1 MDHIPLRAP
10 CPVPSLRAPGYRCP
24 REQTC
29 VIRRPVMLATDQTL
43 ACSAR
48 TRVSSSSG
56 WLDGIR
62 RCAQAEA
69 QGSGIKKIV
78 AILLA
83 SYLFLHLVS
92 SISVHLV
99 SHFTPHPLTWRFF
112 YWQCI
117 WGCLHPLGRI
127 WMSKGCHPGLSKL
140 LYLSANS
147 YLSWFEGWEKHAF
160 PGSVAY
166 RGVQMWAVRS
176 WLVCLG
182 ILNAKELRLQCWA
195 RLLPVGLLK

>member
-1 MDHIPLRAP
+1 MDRIPLRAS

-24 REQTC
+24 RESTC
-29 VIRRPVMLATDQTL
+29 VIRRPVMLATDQML

-69 QGSGIKKIV
+69 QGSGIKKMV

-99 SHFTPHPLTWRFF
+99 SHFTPHPLTWHFF
-112 YWQCI
+112 TGNAFGADCTHLVEY
-117 WGCLHPLGRI
+117 GCQRGATQV
-127 WMSKGCHPGLSKL
+127 W
-140 LYLSANS
+140 ANS
-147 YLSWFEGWEKHAF
+147 CTCLLTLICHGLRAGRSMRSQDLLPIG
-160 PGSVAY
+160 AY
-166 RGVQMWAVRS
+166 RCEQ
-176 WLVCLG
+176 
-182 ILNAKELRLQCWA
+182 
-195 RLLPVGLLK
+195 